1 MDNNVKIRFIKHTSP
16 KEIKESIHLDYL
28 YFYQVQGEDGKYGLP
43 IEPISNTELKP
54 VNSFY
59 AVEHCA
65 PKYKINTSSPANPSD
80 FLKYLTLHEDE
91 KTVIKDYF
99 QSLIK
104 FSKDLDEKFRQ
115 ADAKKEEQAKIE
127 KTKEAVTLELI
138 KKMLP

>member
-1 MDNNVKIRFIKHTSP
+1 MENNVKIRFIKHTSP
-16 KEIKESIHLDYL
+16 KEIKELLDLDYL
-28 YFYQVQGEDGKYGLP
+28 YFYQVLGEDGKYGLP

-65 PKYKINTSSPANPSD
+65 PKYKINTTYPANPSD

-127 KTKEAVTLELI
+127 QTKEAVTLELI